1 MLTTL
6 RLRSTL
12 SLALL
17 ATLAAHA
24 PLYAQA
30 PADDDGASYTVSMNQ
45 DNFFGFYPGFTASLK
60 TSDTV
65 SWTGYGIFWTTPSF
79 GTGGGG
85 GLWTEAG
92 GGVNISL
99 LDGALGIN
107 PQVGFL
113 HGKLLSAGD
122 FAMAFEGIVPNLTMN
137 LATPRVEGQLYAGF
151 YTAMRTGQVENAAG
165 SGLVGV
171 GVKNNFT
178 HWWVNGGV
186 KLNPA
191 MSIGAHYEQLDYR
204 PSGRDADT
212 VESSGLYKWAGPY
225 VQANFSP
232 RFSVRL
238 LAGANVMDR
247 PATDGNGS
255 FYKLTATMTF
265 P

>member
-1 MLTTL
+1 MTTVRLYSLLLLT
-6 RLRSTL
+6 
-12 SLALL
+12 LL
-17 ATLAAHA
+17 ATFATQA
-24 PLYAQA
+24 PLHAQA
-30 PADDDGASYTVSMNQ
+30 PADDDGATYSLALNQ
-45 DNFFGFYPGFTASLK
+45 DNFFGFYPSFTASVK
-60 TSDTV
+60 VTDRV

-92 GGVNISL
+92 GGLNISA
-99 LDGALGIN
+99 LDGKLGIN

-122 FAMAFEGIVPNLTMN
+122 FAMAFEGIVPNLTVN

-151 YTAMRTGQVENAAG
+151 YTAMRTGQVRNSAG
-165 SGLVGV
+165 TGLVNT

-178 HWWVNGGV
+178 HWWINSGV
-186 KLNPA
+186 KLTPVA
-191 MSIGAHYEQLDYR
+191 SIGGHYEQLDYR
-204 PSGRDADT
+204 PSGPDSAR
-212 VESSGLYKWAGPY
+212 VGSSGLYKWAGPY
-225 VQANFSP
+225 VQANMSS

-255 FYKLTATMTF
+255 FYKLTATYTF

>member
-1 MLTTL
+1 MTIN
-6 RLRSTL
+6 RLHHAL
-12 SLALL
+12 LFALL
-17 ATLAAHA
+17 AALVGPAPVHA
-24 PLYAQA
+24 QT
-30 PADDDGASYTVSMNQ
+30 PADDDGATYSLALNQ
-45 DNFFGFYPGFTASLK
+45 DNFFGFYPSFTAAVK
-60 TSDTV
+60 VSDTV

-92 GGVNISL
+92 GGLNISL

-122 FAMAFEGIVPNLTMN
+122 FAMAFEGIVPNLTVN
-137 LATPRVEGQLYAGF
+137 LSTTRVEGQLYAGF
-151 YTAMRTGQVENAAG
+151 YTAMRTGQVANAAG
-165 SGLVGV
+165 TGLVDT

-178 HWWVNGGV
+178 HWWISSGV
-186 KLNPA
+186 KLSPVV
-191 MSIGAHYEQLDYR
+191 SIGGHYEQLDYR
-204 PSGRDADT
+204 PSGTDAAS
-212 VESSGLYKWAGPY
+212 VGSSGLYKWAGPY
-225 VQANFSP
+225 VQANMSS

-255 FYKLTATMTF
+255 FYKLTATYTF